1 MKTIEQRLKALID
14 TPTRIEVTLQDLSG
28 LIVAKAG
35 TLTQKENWLA
45 DKQYRIKDFNGSQ
58 LTFTM
63 DELLELSI
71 VKQVWRKGE

>member
-1 MKTIEQRLKALID
+1 MKTIEQRLEALID
-14 TPTRIEVTLQDLSG
+14 TRTRIEVTVQDLSG
-28 LIVAKAG
+28 LITAKAG

-45 DKQYRIKDFNGSQ
+45 DQKYCVKDFNGSQ
-58 LTFTM
+58 LTFTT